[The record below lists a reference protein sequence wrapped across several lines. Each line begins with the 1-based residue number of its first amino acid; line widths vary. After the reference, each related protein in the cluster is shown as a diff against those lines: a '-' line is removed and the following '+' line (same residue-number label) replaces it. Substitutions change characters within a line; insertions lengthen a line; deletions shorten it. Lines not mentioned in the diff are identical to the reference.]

1 MGRMGSLPHQRRFC
15 HSHCTGISAWFRS
28 CCHSRAFDRKILA
41 PCPPWAAKTKK
52 YARKASGLF
61 PVPDDLR
68 ALYIRFSR
76 RILRAFVMPSFLV
89 RVFAKPPSGSFPEGG
104 CVGVLILMRLGLA
117 GGYDFS
123 L

>member
-1 MGRMGSLPHQRRFC
+1 M
-15 HSHCTGISAWFRS
+15 
-28 CCHSRAFDRKILA
+28 
-41 PCPPWAAKTKK
+41 
-52 YARKASGLF
+52 
-61 PVPDDLR
+61 R

-117 GGYDFS
+117 GGLGYLCKNRSGGREKRGRTAVKVTVPPERRAVSRPWCRATMARAVDRPMP
-123 L
+123 